1 MLEIKLKTDDSS
13 KGRAITIVLAILLLL
28 ATVAWWVF
36 VPAYA
41 SDVLLGETVSTVGI
55 ALSAVLG
62 VMTVASIFAFTKIND
77 CRKSMARA
85 KSEYISK
92 LIGGKQG
99 PPLIVQLRNEIREAI
114 ENSNSVE
121 ERTEWLDKLYNVS
134 VLCGVIE
141 GGDEASLKE
150 AKDVMIKVGYT
161 DRYYLNNFE
170 DFVLAATVDE
180 MTFFQFIEEM
190 VGSHVYSR
198 FEMGQ
203 KLVGSLKEDFFLKD
217 RVYDS
222 LWTIRGGAET
232 TGPLF
237 KSAIITSVVT
247 IILSFL
253 VVPMT
258 SDGVFANVTI
268 GKMGLQGL
276 LTGIIVTL
284 GVYSFFCIGRY
295 ILKVIGGRY

>member
-1 MLEIKLKTDDSS
+1 MEIKLKTDDSG
-13 KGRAITIVLAILLLL
+13 KGRAITIVLAVILVLV
-28 ATVAWWVF
+28 TIAWWVF

-41 SDVLLGETVSTVGI
+41 SDVLLGQTVSTI
-55 ALSAVLG
+55 AISLSAVLG
-62 VMTVASIFAFTKIND
+62 IMTVASIFAFTKIND

-99 PPLIVQLRNEIREAI
+99 PPLIVQLRDEIRMAI

-141 GGDEASLKE
+141 GGDEASLRE
-150 AKDVMIKVGYT
+150 ARDVMIKVGYT

-190 VGSHVYSR
+190 VGSHIYNQ
-198 FEMGQ
+198 FEVGK

-232 TGPLF
+232 TGPFF
-237 KSAIITSVVT
+237 KSAIVTAVVT
-247 IILSFL
+247 IILAYF

-258 SDGVFANVTI
+258 SETVLASAAI
-268 GKMGLQGL
+268 GNMGLQGL
-276 LTGIIVTL
+276 LTGVIVTL

>member
-1 MLEIKLKTDDSS
+1 MEIKLKTDDSG
-13 KGRAITIVLAILLLL
+13 KGRAVTIVLAIILVL
-28 ATVAWWVF
+28 AAAAWWVF

-41 SDVLLGETVSTVGI
+41 SDVLLGQTVSTI
-55 ALSAVLG
+55 AISLSAVLG
-62 VMTVASIFAFTKIND
+62 IMTVASIFAFTKIND

-99 PPLIVQLRNEIREAI
+99 PPLIVQLRDELREAI

-150 AKDVMIKVGYT
+150 ARDVMIKVGYT

-190 VGSHVYSR
+190 VGSHIYNQFDV
-198 FEMGQ
+198 GQ

-232 TGPLF
+232 TGPFF
-237 KSAIITSVVT
+237 KSAIVTAVVT
-247 IILSFL
+247 IILSFF

-258 SDGVFANVTI
+258 SEAVLADAAI
-268 GKMGLQGL
+268 GNMGLQGL
-276 LTGIIVTL
+276 LTGVVVTL

>member
-1 MLEIKLKTDDSS
+1 MEIKLKTDDSG
-13 KGRAITIVLAILLLL
+13 KGRAVTIVLAVILVLVT
-28 ATVAWWVF
+28 AAWWVF

-41 SDVLLGETVSTVGI
+41 SDVLLGQTVSTIGI
-55 ALSAVLG
+55 SLSAVLG
-62 VMTVASIFAFTKIND
+62 IMTVASIFAFTKIND

-99 PPLIVQLRNEIREAI
+99 PPLVVQLRNEIREAI

-150 AKDVMIKVGYT
+150 ARDVMIKVGYT

-190 VGSHVYSR
+190 VGSHIYNQFDV
-198 FEMGQ
+198 GA

-232 TGPLF
+232 TGPFF
-237 KSAIITSVVT
+237 KSAIVTAVVT
-247 IILSFL
+247 IILSFF

-258 SDGVFANVTI
+258 SETVLASAAI
-268 GKMGLQGL
+268 GNMGLQGL
-276 LTGIIVTL
+276 LTGIVVTL

>member
-1 MLEIKLKTDDSS
+1 MEIKLKTDDSG
-13 KGRAITIVLAILLLL
+13 KGRAITIVLAVILVLV
-28 ATVAWWVF
+28 TIAWWVF

-41 SDVLLGETVSTVGI
+41 SDVLLGQTVSTI
-55 ALSAVLG
+55 AISLSAVLG
-62 VMTVASIFAFTKIND
+62 IMTVASIFAFTKIND

-99 PPLIVQLRNEIREAI
+99 PPLIVQLRDEIRTAI

-141 GGDEASLKE
+141 GGDEASLRE
-150 AKDVMIKVGYT
+150 ARDVMIKVGYT

-190 VGSHVYSR
+190 VGSHIYNQ
-198 FEMGQ
+198 FEVGK

-232 TGPLF
+232 TGPFF
-237 KSAIITSVVT
+237 KSAIVTAVVT
-247 IILSFL
+247 IILAYF

-258 SDGVFANVTI
+258 SETVLASAAI
-268 GKMGLQGL
+268 GNMGLQGL
-276 LTGIIVTL
+276 LTGVIVTL

>member
-1 MLEIKLKTDDSS
+1 MEIKLKTDDSG
-13 KGRAITIVLAILLLL
+13 KGRAVTIVLAIILVLLT
-28 ATVAWWVF
+28 AAWWVF

-41 SDVLLGETVSTVGI
+41 SDVLLGQTVSTIGI
-55 ALSAVLG
+55 SLSAVMG
-62 VMTVASIFAFTKIND
+62 IMTVASIFAFTKIND

-99 PPLIVQLRNEIREAI
+99 PPLVVQLRNEIREAI

-190 VGSHVYSR
+190 VGSHIYNQ
-198 FEMGQ
+198 FEVGK

-232 TGPLF
+232 TGPFF
-237 KSAIITSVVT
+237 KSAIVTSVVT
-247 IILSFL
+247 IILSYFI
-253 VVPMT
+253 VPMT
-258 SDGVFANVTI
+258 SEGVLQDAAI
-268 GKMGLQGL
+268 GNMGLQGL
-276 LTGIIVTL
+276 LTGVVVTL